1 MSTRVH
7 TVGQALLGLIGPI
20 IWAAHFFSLYLA
32 EALLCVSADAGSSV
46 RLAGGGLTLAAIA
59 ALIYARKR
67 AAEGP
72 WASLIRPLIDLS
84 ILAIVWTAIP
94 LITLQS
100 CTPAGA

>member
-1 MSTRVH
+1 MSARVY

-32 EALLCVSADAGSSV
+32 EAMLCVSADANASV
-46 RLAGGGLTLAAIA
+46 RLAGLGLTVVAIA
-59 ALIYARKR
+59 ALLYARSR
-67 AAEGP
+67 ATQSP

-84 ILAIVWTAIP
+84 MLAVVWTAIP
-94 LITLQS
+94 LVVLQT